1 MNLQL
6 VRHATLLVEF
16 HGRRILVDPMLS
28 EAEAME
34 PVRNAAND
42 RRIPM
47 VALPMP
53 ASEVVQ
59 GLDAILI
66 THVHRDHFD
75 ETAAALLPQQVPV
88 FCQPGDETR
97 LRDAGFETVL
107 PVADAVEHAGIEFV
121 RTGGKHGLGVIGQLM
136 GQVSGFVLRAP
147 DEPTLYVAGDT
158 IWCGCVA
165 ETLETFRPDVV
176 VVNAGAAQF
185 LKGSPITMD
194 GRDVARVCETA
205 PGAAVIAVHMDTV
218 NHCLLTRAGLRA
230 YLQERGLTDR
240 VQIPN
245 DGERLQFP
253 VR

>member
-6 VRHATLLVEF
+6 VRHATLLLEF

-28 EAEAME
+28 EAEAMD
-34 PVRNAAND
+34 PVGNAAND

-53 ASEVVQ
+53 AAEVVN

-66 THVHRDHFD
+66 THLHRDHFD
-75 ETAAALLPQQVPV
+75 QAAAALLPRQVPV
-88 FCQPGDETR
+88 YCQPGDETR
-97 LRDAGFETVL
+97 LREAGFETVL
-107 PVADAVEHAGIEFV
+107 PVTDAVEDAGVELV
-121 RTGGKHGLGVIGQLM
+121 RTGGKHGLGVM
-136 GQVSGFVLRAP
+136 GAKMGKVSGFVLRAP
-147 DEPTLYVAGDT
+147 GEPTLYLAGDT

-185 LKGSPITMD
+185 LTGSPITMD

-205 PGAAVIAVHMDTV
+205 PDATVIAVHMDTV

-230 YLQERGLTDR
+230 YLQDRGLLGR
-240 VQIPN
+240 VRIPN
-245 DGERLQFP
+245 DGERLQFS
-253 VR
+253 